1 LKALEKMKPLHANNK
16 ENIEPLEQTNPVPR
30 VVVGL
35 VLGLALWSAGY
46 IFTQRPDGVASL
58 GDGRDPETLVKADVV
73 ASKDTANGMQLFTAN
88 CQACHQA
95 NGQGLSGVFPP
106 LAGSEWVLGD
116 EKVLS
121 QILLHGLSGKIE
133 VLGKT
138 YQGSMPA
145 FGSQLSDSEMAAVLT
160 HVRSQWGNKAQPIAA
175 EVVATGRAASATR
188 SAPWTGTD
196 EIKTFIDSL
205 PGSPAP

>member
-1 LKALEKMKPLHANNK
+1 MKPLHAANK
-16 ENIEPLEQTNPVPR
+16 ENMEPLEQTNPVPR

-35 VLGLALWSAGY
+35 VLGLVLWSAGY

-58 GDGRDPETLVKADVV
+58 GDGRDPETLVKADAAA
-73 ASKDTANGMQLFTAN
+73 ASNDAANGMQLFAAN

-95 NGQGLSGVFPP
+95 NGQGLPGVFPP
-106 LAGSEWVLGD
+106 LAGSEWVRGD
-116 EKVLS
+116 ERVLS
-121 QILLHGLSGKIE
+121 QILLHGLSGRVE

-145 FGSQLSDSEMAAVLT
+145 FGSQLSDNEIAAVLT
-160 HVRSQWGNKAQPIAA
+160 HVRSQWGNKAQPIVA
-175 EVVATGRAASATR
+175 EIVATGRKASMAR

-196 EIKTFIDSL
+196 EIKTFINSL

>member
-1 LKALEKMKPLHANNK
+1 MKPLHAANK

-46 IFTQRPDGVASL
+46 IFTQRPNGVASL
-58 GDGRDPETLVKADVV
+58 GDGRDPETLVKVDV
-73 ASKDTANGMQLFTAN
+73 AATPKGAANGMQLFTAN

-145 FGSQLSDSEMAAVLT
+145 FGNQLSDNEIAAVLT
-160 HVRSQWGNKAQPIAA
+160 HLRSQWGNTAQPIAA
-175 EVVATGRAASATR
+175 AIVTTGRKASMAR
-188 SAPWTGTD
+188 STPWTGTD
-196 EIKTFIDSL
+196 EIKTFINSL
-205 PGSPAP
+205 PGSHAP